1 MLFGH
6 HSTPRSL
13 SFGMSDGEYGEYGEK
28 ESKRYFYDLRQTL
41 GQCACWTRKKPGL
54 GYGEHC
60 LPPRFPNPMFLTAF
74 HDLLKPQ
81 WLTTLT
87 ELKEAGGLAVSEL
100 SRRLGSSYM
109 TVKQHCEDL
118 TKLGYL
124 KRSRVPRTEIG
135 RPEIFYRLSEKADA
149 LFPAIPAE
157 FTLGMLD
164 QIQRMYG
171 ETAPDRLLFQY
182 FQDQGENLKAR
193 LAKGG
198 TPLDRAQL
206 FAEIRSQE
214 GYFTRCIYEAEGGRI
229 VLREF
234 HHPLGKVL
242 AKYPRAIAMEQRAI
256 ESALGGKVTR
266 EVSDE
271 AGDVPG
277 HVDFILAAA
286 S

>member
-1 MLFGH
+1 MRLLDKEK
-6 HSTPRSL
+6 TRPRVAGTL
-13 SFGMSDGEYGEYGEK
+13 SHGVCIK
-28 ESKRYFYDLRQTL
+28 
-41 GQCACWTRKKPGL
+41 
-54 GYGEHC
+54 
-60 LPPRFPNPMFLTAF
+60 PMFSSAF

-81 WLTTLT
+81 WLATLT

-124 KRSRVPRTEIG
+124 MRSRVPRTEIG

-164 QIQRMYG
+164 QIQKMFG
-171 ETAPDRLLFQY
+171 ENAPDRLLFQY
-182 FQDQGENLKAR
+182 FQDQEKDWKSR
-193 LAKGG
+193 LSKG
-198 TPLDRAQL
+198 TTLLYRAQL
-206 FAEIRSQE
+206 FAKIRSQE
-214 GYFTRCIYEAEGGRI
+214 GHFTRCIHDGKAGAI
-229 VLREF
+229 TLREF
-234 HHPLGKVL
+234 HHPLRKIFE
-242 AKYPRAIAMEQRAI
+242 KYPRAIAMEQRAM
-256 ESALGGKVTR
+256 ENALACRMKR

-271 AGDVPG
+271 SGDVPG

-286 S
+286 P